1 MKIHYRAICSAL
13 FALFLAIPLFADSV
27 PKKVYPTAAAPE
39 EFDLQVEDLL
49 RATVAIGD
57 GFGGPYDR
65 ELEDRTR
72 RDDRNWER
80 ALARVIRDPGKYGF
94 PLGEQAIC
102 VAELR
107 RTQRNDMIVSAAEI
121 YFDEIVKDAMK
132 KHAEFQARGEKVPHH
147 VSGTVIG
154 MMSCLL
160 RFDDPRILHVVLRHL
175 ASDEAMILGTL
186 RERVL
191 IKQIPEELR
200 SYGDGSHRDV
210 VMNLA
215 KRLHDAGRGS
225 EADGIEKW
233 ALHAGSPERVKRW
246 PANTDRSG
254 GVTQPSD
261 QGNLHIEKGKKP
273 YQVPWSVILS
283 AIGLVIAA
291 IGTLAWR
298 RTRVKR

>member
-1 MKIHYRAICSAL
+1 MKIHYHAICSAL
-13 FALFLAIPLFADSV
+13 VALFLTVPLVADTV
-27 PKKVYPTAAAPE
+27 PKKVYPTATEPE
-39 EFDLQVEDLL
+39 EFDSQVEELL

-72 RDDRNWER
+72 RDERNWEQ

-107 RTQRNDMIVSAAEI
+107 GTRRNDMIVSAVEI
-121 YFDEIVKDAMK
+121 YFDEVVKDAMK
-132 KHAEFQARGEKVPHH
+132 KDAEFQARGEKVPYN
-147 VSGTVIG
+147 VPGKVIG
-154 MMSCLL
+154 MMSTLL

-175 ASDEAMILGTL
+175 TSDESLTLGTL
-186 RERVL
+186 DAFA
-191 IKQIPEELR
+191 IKRIPDALR
-200 SYGDGSHRDV
+200 SCGDTSHRDESLS
-210 VMNLA
+210 LA
-215 KRLHDAGRGS
+215 KRLRDAGRGS

-233 ALHAGSPERVKRW
+233 AQHAGSPERVKRW

-298 RTRVKR
+298 RTRVQR